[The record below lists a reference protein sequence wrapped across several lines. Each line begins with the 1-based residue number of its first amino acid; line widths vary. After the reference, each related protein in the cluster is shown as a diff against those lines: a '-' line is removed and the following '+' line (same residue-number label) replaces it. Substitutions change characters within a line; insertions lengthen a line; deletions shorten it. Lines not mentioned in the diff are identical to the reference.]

1 MNFLEVFLFM
11 NIRIDDQ
18 CKIKKCY
25 FKKKKKDTNSKEEKT
40 KILRSKKDFGLKMK
54 NLFP

>member
-1 MNFLEVFLFM
+1 MTNVKLK
-11 NIRIDDQ
+11 NAIS
-18 CKIKKCY
+18 
-25 FKKKKKDTNSKEEKT
+25 KKKKKDTNSKEEKT

>member
-1 MNFLEVFLFM
+1 MNFSEIFLFM

-25 FKKKKKDTNSKEEKT
+25 FKRRGKNAKEEKKT
-40 KILRSKKDFGLKMK
+40 KILSKKDFGLKMK